1 MFPLVF
7 IFMGLWAFLIRVVI
21 FLFLIREVFYYNL
34 LKYFLMPYYFPF
46 SRTTLVIMLLC
57 LILTSLVAQTVK
69 RLPTMKE
76 TWAQSLGWE
85 DSPGDEMAT
94 HSSIL
99 PGKSHGQSLVGYS
112 PWGRKEL
119 GTTE

>member
-1 MFPLVF
+1 MFPLEF
-7 IFMGLWAFLIRVVI
+7 IFMGLWAFLIRVII

-69 RLPTMKE
+69 RLPTMRE
-76 TWAQSLGWE
+76 AW
-85 DSPGDEMAT
+85 
-94 HSSIL
+94 
-99 PGKSHGQSLVGYS
+99 V
-112 PWGRKEL
+112 
-119 GTTE
+119 